1 MAKEAAK
8 ASRQKFYNLEV
19 EETEIQLAEEL
30 IEVCRDYCKET
41 WMEALNLGLVPS
53 VLDPFLSYKN
63 LLDSL
68 HKSDKGIPCK
78 IEKEAR
84 MEMAP

>member
-1 MAKEAAK
+1 MLLRAL
-8 ASRQKFYNLEV
+8 SSMVNLEEFLVLLLHGSQGLVGLSV
-19 EETEIQLAEEL
+19 E
-30 IEVCRDYCKET
+30 VG
-41 WMEALNLGLVPS
+41 LNLGLVPS

-78 IEKEAR
+78 IEKEER